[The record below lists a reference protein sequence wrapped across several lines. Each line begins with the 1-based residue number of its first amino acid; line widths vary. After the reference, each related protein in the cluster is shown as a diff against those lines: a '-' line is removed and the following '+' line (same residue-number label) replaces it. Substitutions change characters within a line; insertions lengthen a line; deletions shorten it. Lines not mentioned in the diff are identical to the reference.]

1 MDLIKHIDD
10 SIRWGEREVS
20 KLNQDVLNIHGI
32 TSNKVRSLLN
42 NICSIEGT
50 YLEVGVFR
58 GATCCSAIYNNDKL
72 HAIGIDNFASPNLMP
87 MGVSQ
92 KLASYLKQGLDV
104 TPQENFID
112 NVKRF
117 GDPDRLDIYKTDY
130 TTFDYSQLP
139 KLDIVFYDGDTKFH
153 DQYVTLKKLIPQFSD
168 KTILIMDDWNWDS
181 GALYRIID
189 EEKLFVSHQ
198 KEIFTKGEDMEDFW
212 NGIGIFLI
220 EK

>member
-20 KLNQDVLNIHGI
+20 KLNQDVLNIHVI

-58 GATCCSAIYNNDKL
+58 GATFCSAIYNNDKL

-153 DQYVTLKKLIPQFSD
+153 DQYVTLKKLITQFSD

-189 EEKLFVSHQ
+189 
-198 KEIFTKGEDMEDFW
+198 
-212 NGIGIFLI
+212 
-220 EK
+220 